1 MYPLLPRLGTAK
13 STTGARQTFLWRMFW
28 SSIDRLLSHPI
39 GHSPLRMIPFWSFAR
54 NRRMRYTN
62 QDFYA
67 MLHAEPEYED
77 VSKAAEAFGLEEFT
91 WPYVNATFRRSRLC
105 CSYTDFSLRGSS
117 S

>member
-77 VSKAAEAFGLEEFT
+77 VSKRLK
-91 WPYVNATFRRSRLC
+91 RSALRN
-105 CSYTDFSLRGSS
+105 LRGHMLTQRSGVPVYVAAIQIFR
-117 S
+117 